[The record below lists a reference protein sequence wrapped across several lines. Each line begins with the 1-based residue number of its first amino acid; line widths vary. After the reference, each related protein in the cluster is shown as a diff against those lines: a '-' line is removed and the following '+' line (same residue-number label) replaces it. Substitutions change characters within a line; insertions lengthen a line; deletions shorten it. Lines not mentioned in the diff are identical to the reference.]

1 MSNVFERIQADLD
14 ANDAV
19 LYMKGT
25 PDEPRC
31 GFSGAAAKTLTKLG
45 LSYKAID
52 ILEDPELRQGIKDF
66 ANWPT
71 IPQLYLKGQ
80 FIGGWDIINEMRKS
94 GELVA
99 LLDEKGIAHA

>member
-1 MSNVFERIQADLD
+1 MTEVFARIQEVLD
-14 ANDAV
+14 ANDVV

-45 LSYKAID
+45 LTYKAID
-52 ILEDPELRQGIKDF
+52 ILEDPELRQGVKEF

-71 IPQLYLKGQ
+71 LPQLYIKGQ
-80 FIGGWDIINEMRKS
+80 FIGGWDIINEKRKS

-99 LLDEKGIAHA
+99 LLDEKGISHA